1 MPRWNGPRAIRLRL
15 SHRLKSVPWRDHIL
29 QWERQS
35 RPEDR
40 VQAIPGLSNNNKQ
53 VFMNTVDTFLPAIEQ
68 PRGLMM
74 RLAYFFTRRQFG
86 KVLTPVAV
94 SPDGWFEKNQ
104 RALDG
109 DA

>member
-1 MPRWNGPRAIRLRL
+1 
-15 SHRLKSVPWRDHIL
+15 
-29 QWERQS
+29 
-35 RPEDR
+35 
-40 VQAIPGLSNNNKQ
+40 LSNNNKQ